1 MIPVRRLTSSHMTSQ
16 LLFDILPLRVIPPF
30 ILGAIVYFVVGL
42 VPEVTAFWKFVLVL
56 VLFSLAASSA
66 VFFISIAIKD
76 TGVANLVGS
85 LTMLFSLLFA
95 GLLINRD
102 RIPVGLQW
110 LQHLSFF
117 HAAYEALIVNE
128 VSQLLGELHIR

>member
-1 MIPVRRLTSSHMTSQ
+1 MTSQ

>member
-1 MIPVRRLTSSHMTSQ
+1 MRTQ
-16 LLFDILPLRVIPPF
+16 LLFDILPLRVVPPF
-30 ILGAIVYFVVGL
+30 ILGSIAYFLVGL
-42 VPEVTAFWKFVLVL
+42 IPEVTAFWKFLLVL

-102 RIPVGLQW
+102 RIPVGLRW
-110 LQHLSFF
+110 LQHFSFF

-128 VSQLLGELHIR
+128 VSETRWALS